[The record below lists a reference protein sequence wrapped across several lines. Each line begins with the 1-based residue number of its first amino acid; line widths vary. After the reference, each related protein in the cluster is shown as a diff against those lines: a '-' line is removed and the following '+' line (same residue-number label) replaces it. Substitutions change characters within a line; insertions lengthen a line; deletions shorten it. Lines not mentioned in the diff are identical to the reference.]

1 MTNESDELTLHR
13 EQLNDI
19 LIDVAMYEDADLVQE
34 VLDVTVAHYSKRSIL
49 LENARSVQLLV
60 SQKRERQFRQ
70 IDIMLRDLESNAE
83 TQELWGNLLTED
95 DKTKSK
101 QTHDILGELL
111 YSVRSRRE
119 VLEFDEEFSP
129 EKDVQDLLRNLG
141 FFEIA
146 WKVFDLTE
154 TLEEDEETGELD
166 KISKNTKEI
175 VRKCNELMYWF
186 LLDNPTNQAEGFQR
200 LDFFM
205 GTLDDEIDSHRVIR
219 AIFRNNE
226 YLMKKCPKEKIDKS
240 IQNIVKNGR
249 KPQYLTLLNS
259 VTYCGDKNIVENQF
273 EVIKNVTAKLPK
285 VLKFICPMDT
295 DEYREKQEL
304 MARHADE
311 IDVAVD
317 DLSEELA
324 YHIYLIEVLSGCTV
338 GRLNITSIE
347 AKVQSLYAYI
357 DILGAILDPATILIA
372 RIKLALHFFNSIV
385 EVEMKV
391 SGLDR
396 SALVWKLLS
405 TFPDVLMEQ
414 R

>member
-1 MTNESDELTLHR
+1 MG
-13 EQLNDI
+13 
-19 LIDVAMYEDADLVQE
+19 QE

-154 TLEEDEETGELD
+154 TLEEDGETGELD

-175 VRKCNELMYWF
+175 VRKCNELMYW
-186 LLDNPTNQAEGFQR
+186 
-200 LDFFM
+200 
-205 GTLDDEIDSHRVIR
+205 
-219 AIFRNNE
+219 
-226 YLMKKCPKEKIDKS
+226 
-240 IQNIVKNGR
+240 
-249 KPQYLTLLNS
+249 
-259 VTYCGDKNIVENQF
+259 
-273 EVIKNVTAKLPK
+273 
-285 VLKFICPMDT
+285 
-295 DEYREKQEL
+295 
-304 MARHADE
+304 
-311 IDVAVD
+311 
-317 DLSEELA
+317 
-324 YHIYLIEVLSGCTV
+324 
-338 GRLNITSIE
+338 
-347 AKVQSLYAYI
+347 
-357 DILGAILDPATILIA
+357 
-372 RIKLALHFFNSIV
+372 
-385 EVEMKV
+385 
-391 SGLDR
+391 
-396 SALVWKLLS
+396 
-405 TFPDVLMEQ
+405 
-414 R
+414 

>member
-146 WKVFDLTE
+146 WKVFDLVGTSIN
-154 TLEEDEETGELD
+154 TLFWISFLPVFFFARHVNPKLLIIFLD
-166 KISKNTKEI
+166 RNT
-175 VRKCNELMYWF
+175 R
-186 LLDNPTNQAEGFQR
+186 R
-200 LDFFM
+200 
-205 GTLDDEIDSHRVIR
+205 RR
-219 AIFRNNE
+219 R
-226 YLMKKCPKEKIDKS
+226 
-240 IQNIVKNGR
+240 NGR
-249 KPQYLTLLNS
+249 TRR
-259 VTYCGDKNIVENQF
+259 NQQKHKRNCE
-273 EVIKNVTAKLPK
+273 EVQRAY
-285 VLKFICPMDT
+285 VL
-295 DEYREKQEL
+295 
-304 MARHADE
+304 
-311 IDVAVD
+311 
-317 DLSEELA
+317 
-324 YHIYLIEVLSGCTV
+324 
-338 GRLNITSIE
+338 
-347 AKVQSLYAYI
+347 
-357 DILGAILDPATILIA
+357 
-372 RIKLALHFFNSIV
+372 
-385 EVEMKV
+385 V
-391 SGLDR
+391 SPR
-396 SALVWKLLS
+396 
-405 TFPDVLMEQ
+405 
-414 R
+414 